1 MPIGNFTPRAVPPGR
16 VQGQPMPSPAG
27 PVPPAPGAPAPA
39 TAAPLPAGMRRNAR
53 GQVVPIRNPAGGPRP
68 SLTGPPMAPGPPGTP
83 GGGTGAG
90 VPLWLSRANP
100 GASPAQLQSMYQSYL
115 HNNPSAPG
123 NHGGPPP
130 GAPGSAPPAAQ
141 PGGPAVAG
149 GWGMPPQA
157 GGGQGQAGGA
167 AGAGDFNDPMNSF
180 LAAVPMMNLN
190 MNKQIGDAMA
200 TAGFSGNRYG
210 TSAMNTAGQIGAENA
225 LAQNALLQKTLFDY
239 SQGQEDRALQ
249 ATGLGLQT
257 GNALDA
263 MQQSRLQLPFSMG
276 SWEQGRQDNFANQAY
291 QDFERNKLGWLPF
304 LSQNAT
310 SQGSS
315 SPGSVYTTQSPG
327 SPGAAD
333 WLSLISRFFG

>member
-1 MPIGNFTPRAVPPGR
+1 
-16 VQGQPMPSPAG
+16 
-27 PVPPAPGAPAPA
+27 
-39 TAAPLPAGMRRNAR
+39 MRRNAR
-53 GQVVPIRNPAGGPRP
+53 GQVVPIRNPTGGPGP
-68 SLTGPPMAPGPPGTP
+68 SLNGPPVASPPSSAPGT
-83 GGGTGAG
+83 GGG

-100 GASPAQLQSMYQSYL
+100 GASPAQLQSIYQGYL

-123 NHGGPPP
+123 NRGGPPP
-130 GAPGSAPPAAQ
+130 AAPGTAPPAAV

-157 GGGQGQAGGA
+157 DGGQGQAGGP
-167 AGAGDFNDPMNSF
+167 AGAGNFNDPMNSF

-249 ATGLGLQT
+249 ATGLGLQA
-257 GNALDA
+257 GNALDQ
-263 MQQSRLQLPFSMG
+263 MQQNRLNLPFAQG
-276 SWEQGRQDNFANQAY
+276 AWEQGRQDNFSNMAY
-291 QDFERNKLGWLPF
+291 QDFERNKAGWLPM
-304 LSQNAT
+304 LLQAAM
-310 SQGSS
+310 SQGNS
-315 SPGSVYTTQSPG
+315 SPGQIYQTSTPG
-327 SPGAAD
+327 SPGASD
-333 WLSLISRFFG
+333 WLQLLGQFFG